1 MRLDDYSEVATAL
14 QVYDKDFIYTCVALA
29 GNTSN
34 IVDLVCLVDN
44 IASKESKEDI
54 LSFLIVE
61 GKEKLK
67 SLTNEMELK
76 EIWGNPRDS
85 IKLNYS
91 EIKDKLHTDSTSD
104 TIRLLVSAG
113 LTRGLEK

>member
-1 MRLDDYSEVATAL
+1 MRLDDYSEIATAL
-14 QVYDKDFIYTCVALA
+14 QVFDKDFIYTCVALA

-54 LSFLIVE
+54 LDFFIVE

-67 SLTNEMELK
+67 TLTNEMELK
-76 EIWGNPRDS
+76 EVWGNPRDS

-91 EIKDKLHTDSTSD
+91 EVKEKIHTNSTLD
-104 TIRLLVSAG
+104 TISLLVSAG
-113 LTRGLEK
+113 LTRDLEK